1 MRWQGYLVIMEIYLS
16 VHVKM
21 KTGINMHDLAGSDD
35 KPNLCFLEL
44 ELINAFTLIDMMKE
58 FLDHK
63 NRPGLE
69 RLVATWK
76 FPVGI
81 S

>member
-1 MRWQGYLVIMEIYLS
+1 MAGFFSNDGVILS

-35 KPNLCFLEL
+35 KPNLCFLET
-44 ELINAFTLIDMMKE
+44 ELVKAFTIIDMMKE
-58 FLDHK
+58 LLDHD

-69 RLVATWK
+69 HLIETWQ
-76 FPVGI
+76 FTVGI
-81 S
+81 A